1 MHKDDI
7 QDVSTPAQIKNLL
20 QQSILRNY
28 PNPERKGCLDSSVI
42 TEVGQQR
49 LPHED
54 SRWEHISHCSECYR
68 EFLDCRKQFRE
79 NNARAGQARQRMR
92 LLTLLV
98 AVTAIGLLAMAILK
112 SR

>member
-1 MHKDDI
+1 MHKDDT
-7 QDVSTPAQIKNLL
+7 QDVPTPAQIKDLL

-28 PNPERKGCLDSSVI
+28 PNPERKGCLESALI

-54 SRWEHISHCSECYR
+54 SRWAHISHCSECYR

-79 NNARAGQARQRMR
+79 NNARAAQLRRNRR
-92 LLTLLV
+92 LALLV
-98 AVTAIGLLAMAILK
+98 TVVVLGLSAMVFLK
-112 SR
+112 IH